1 MHNEQMV
8 APAGGTSNQLN
19 NSGAPQSRKKTQ
31 KVYSDFLLD
40 SQAGTT
46 QGVFYLDIPS
56 HVIDIVSWL
65 ENLAQQHVYSTLET
79 AVALIELPKHRHLVF
94 PDATVTKTPL
104 TPLETLRAALILA
117 KCNSLLYNPSLP
129 PILTRSRLDRTL
141 RLVSCNQH
149 TFYGLDQ

>member
-8 APAGGTSNQLN
+8 APAGGTSNRLN
-19 NSGAPQSRKKTQ
+19 NTGAPYSRKKTQ

-46 QGVFYLDIPS
+46 QGVFYLEIPC
-56 HVIDIVSWL
+56 HVIDIAAWL
-65 ENLAQQHVYSTLET
+65 EKLAKQEGYVNLAT
-79 AVALIELPKHRHLVF
+79 AIDLIVLPNERHLVF
-94 PDATVTKTPL
+94 SDSTLKKTTL
-104 TPLETLRAALILA
+104 TPFETLRSALILS
-117 KCNSLLYNPSLP
+117 KCNSLFYNPRIP
-129 PILTRSRLDRTL
+129 PILTKSRLERTL